1 MVIKD
6 YFSLVWRWAWLI
18 VLGIVV
24 AGVGAY
30 LVSNNT
36 TPVYRASS
44 RLLIDEAPGS
54 NAGNDYSQ
62 VLFEQRLA
70 QTYVEILTTT
80 PILEET
86 IERLDLPFTAGQLR
100 GKITVSAPQDTQII
114 VISVEDTDKARTAAI
129 ANTLGEVFI
138 SENQARDSLRYAD
151 PIANWQSRMTEI
163 GDTIQSLETEINNL
177 SGAESAEDLAILS
190 RLETQL
196 NEAQIRYT
204 EAFNNLNQLQIDQAK
219 ESSNVVPIEP
229 ATTPT
234 IPIRPRTMTNTL
246 LAMVV
251 GGMIAVGIIFL
262 IEYLDD
268 SIKSPEQI
276 LEDTGLTTLG
286 AIASIKADALPQT
299 LVTQLAPRDP
309 ISEAYRVVR
318 TNLSFSAVDEGLHSI
333 LITSSSPGEG
343 KSTTAA
349 NLAVVMAQTGKKTIL
364 VDSDL
369 RRPVQHKIFETS
381 NNFGLTT
388 AVLDSES
395 PVLQHLQDTQIPHLR
410 IMSSGPI
417 PPNPA
422 ELLSSQRMG
431 QVVQQLQE
439 EADIVIFDT
448 PPVLPVADASIL
460 GASVSGCLLVVD
472 TGKTRRNTFIGATER
487 LQRTGGNI
495 FGAVLNKLNLDR
507 RGYGYYYYYTAY
519 EYNAQTKK
527 RRTHGQKRATKLPAW
542 LTGLT
547 KR

>member
-234 IPIRPRTMTNTL
+234 TPIRPRTMTNTL

-448 PPVLPVADASIL
+448 PPVLTVADASIL